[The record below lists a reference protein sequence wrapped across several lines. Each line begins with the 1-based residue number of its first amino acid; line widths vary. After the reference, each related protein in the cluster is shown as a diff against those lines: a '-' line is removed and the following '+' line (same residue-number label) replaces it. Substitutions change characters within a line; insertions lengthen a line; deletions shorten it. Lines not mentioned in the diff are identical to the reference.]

1 MRATSSLL
9 GIAVLLLLPGCGPR
23 TADQTTTEET
33 TETEYSAEA
42 TTAEGEAAPTGQE
55 TASGEMT
62 AEGEMMAEGEM
73 TMTEGTMTM
82 AGGEISA
89 AEFVE
94 QAAAA
99 SLADVRLGEMA
110 AEKELSAEV
119 QDFGRQMVAD
129 HRQAGEELKSI
140 AEAQN
145 LEVPDELPAAEEE
158 AVDRLADLSGEEF
171 EREFLDQVVA
181 GHEQAVELFRRAS
194 TSTGLGAELQQ
205 FASRTLPTLE
215 RHLEHARQLHEGNGA
230 T

>member
-62 AEGEMMAEGEM
+62 AEGEM
-73 TMTEGTMTM
+73 TTIEGTMTM

-99 SLADVRLGEMA
+99 SLADVRLGELA

-119 QDFGRQMVAD
+119 QEFGRQLVTD

-158 AVDRLADLSGEEF
+158 AVDRLAGLSGEEF

-205 FASRTLPTLE
+205 FASRTLPSLE